1 MAVSRYLVK
10 QVTDKLSGMFEL
22 QGAVDEATTNDMKR
36 AYARLLSAAN
46 LTESQ
51 LTVSHLRFNK
61 HER

>member
-1 MAVSRYLVK
+1 MRCA
-10 QVTDKLSGMFEL
+10 TEKLNGLFEVPEEV
-22 QGAVDEATTNDMKR
+22 AVDEATVNDMTR

-51 LTVSHLRFNK
+51 LTVSHLQFNK